1 MKNEDIF
8 LYLFA
13 LQESGRTNMF
23 GAVPYMRREFPFLTA
38 DEAETILMEWMKR
51 YSEIKKEMG
60 L

>member
-13 LQESGRTNMF
+13 LQESGRTNMM
-23 GAVPYMRREFPFLTA
+23 GAVPYIRREFPYLTV
-38 DEAETILMEWMKR
+38 DEAEAILMDWMKR
-51 YSEIKKEMG
+51 YSEIKEAMG